1 MATGV
6 RLSVASVG
14 GKAELRKDEQ
24 YYKVKYQHK
33 YMIGTKEMI
42 VKTLIL
48 RVISSLLTCMLVFA
62 FTGSWY
68 TSANILWIDFILKT
82 FLYYAYEYEWL
93 KLRKHWA
100 EEE

>member
-1 MATGV
+1 MAQKKISPEV
-6 RLSVASVG
+6 ERYL
-14 GKAELRKDEQ
+14 KNK
-24 YYKVKYQHK
+24 YKHRYV
-33 YMIGTKEMI
+33 IGTREML

-48 RVISSLLTCMLVFA
+48 RVISSLMTCGLVYA

-82 FLYYAYEYEWL
+82 FLYYGYEYEWF

-100 EEE
+100 KEG